1 MISIT
6 YVSSAI
12 KLFTTAELHALLQ
25 KSREANLKHGITGML
40 LYNAGSFMQAIEGP
54 RDSVYQLYRN
64 IQRDG
69 THNMVT
75 TLIDQPIE
83 QRVFPEWSMGFNDLT
98 GQGNAPVDG
107 FTNFL
112 QDWRDRAEYANSTS
126 YSKKLLHTFRENQIK
141 GGYA

>member
-12 KLFTTAELHALLQ
+12 QLCTPGELHALLQ

-40 LYNAGSFMQAIEGP
+40 LYNGGSFMQAIEGP
-54 RDSVYQLYRN
+54 EDAVYQLYRN
-64 IQRDG
+64 IQQDR
-69 THNMVT
+69 THHMVT
-75 TLIDQPIE
+75 TLLDQPIQ
-83 QRVFPEWSMGFNDLT
+83 QRAFPDWSMGFNDLT
-98 GQGNAPVDG
+98 GQGRPSVAG

-112 QDWRDRAEYANSTS
+112 RDWRDREEYANSAS
-126 YSKKLLHTFRENQIK
+126 YARKLLQTFRENQMK